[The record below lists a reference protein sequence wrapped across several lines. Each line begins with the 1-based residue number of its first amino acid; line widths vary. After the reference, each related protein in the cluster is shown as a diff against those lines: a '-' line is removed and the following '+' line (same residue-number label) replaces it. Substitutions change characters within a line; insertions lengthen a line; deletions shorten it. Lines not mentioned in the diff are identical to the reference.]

1 MAQKLFMRELNSIM
15 ENDLKIYLFRHGQTT
30 FNRDGKFTGHLDP
43 PLTELGIRQ
52 AQTVADKL
60 KDKEFQ
66 AAFHTS
72 LYRSK
77 QTLDEVLKFHPECK
91 KILED
96 DRMIERNYGDLN
108 GLTHDKFIRKMGEKL
123 YNLEVE
129 GDLIHDL
136 TEEGVKEVEQFLGE
150 QEYNLIHRGYNV
162 PPPNGE
168 SFAMVEVRVK
178 SFIDYLSDFMK
189 KENVSVAISAHG
201 NSIRLFRKI
210 MEKASETEATSWVIP
225 YDSFY
230 EYTI

>member
-1 MAQKLFMRELNSIM
+1 
-15 ENDLKIYLFRHGQTT
+15 
-30 FNRDGKFTGHLDP
+30 
-43 PLTELGIRQ
+43 
-52 AQTVADKL
+52 
-60 KDKEFQ
+60 
-66 AAFHTS
+66 
-72 LYRSK
+72 
-77 QTLDEVLKFHPECK
+77 
-91 KILED
+91 
-96 DRMIERNYGDLN
+96 MIERNYGDLN

-136 TEEGVKEVEQFLGE
+136 PPEGKKEVENFLGE

-178 SFIDYLSDFMK
+178 SFIDYLLDFMK
-189 KENVSVAISAHG
+189 KENASVAISAHG

-210 MEKASETEATSWVIP
+210 MEKASETETTSWVIP

-230 EYTI
+230 SYNI